1 MSLIFAEESHLL
13 CYNACVAP
21 RNGESMN
28 PVDFV
33 MKMPCGSIESVFKQE
48 ANQILLIAESK
59 YDQLLGMEKTLEF
72 SMTKTEI
79 LELSA
84 RLLIA
89 GLELKDEE
97 V

>member
-1 MSLIFAEESHLL
+1 MSLIFAEEDLLL

-21 RNGESMN
+21 RNGEPMN

-33 MKMPCGSIESVFKQE
+33 MKMPCGSIESVLKQE
-48 ANQILLIAESK
+48 ANRIVLIVESK
-59 YDQLLGMEKTLEF
+59 YDRLLGMEKTLEF